1 MPAFLNAYILYYIL
15 HTKKYIF
22 LLDCTACVSW
32 QCCRPTTSLR
42 NRKWNRRKRLSVL
55 TFTQKKKS
63 KNKKFVRVA
72 VYCVAPTYCTHT
84 LVHEVCAHKNIRAL
98 PFANASF
105 PFTANGNVFDS
116 FPANR
121 IRKKVTFTPKQTR
134 KIIYMKGKFF
144 ARTCEKIRTTR

>member
-1 MPAFLNAYILYYIL
+1 MSLYKYILIL
-15 HTKKYIF
+15 YTYYIF
-22 LLDCTACVSW
+22 LLDCTACKSR

-55 TFTQKKKS
+55 TFTQK
-63 KNKKFVRVA
+63 FARVA
-72 VYCVAPTYCTHT
+72 VYCVAPTYFTHT
-84 LVHEVCAHKNIRAL
+84 LVRRIHKNMRAL

-121 IRKKVTFTPKQTR
+121 IRKKVTFTPKQT
-134 KIIYMKGKFF
+134 KKTLSMKGTIL
-144 ARTCEKIRTTR
+144 R